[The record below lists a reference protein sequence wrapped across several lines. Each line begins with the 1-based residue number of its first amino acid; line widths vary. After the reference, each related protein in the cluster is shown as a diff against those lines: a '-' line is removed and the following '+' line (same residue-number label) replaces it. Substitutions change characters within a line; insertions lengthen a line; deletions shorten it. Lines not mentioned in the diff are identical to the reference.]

1 MRPLYEK
8 ILIPLDGSPLAERIF
23 PHLAR
28 LALPA
33 ETELHLVSV
42 LEAWRYAL
50 GSADLAYADLVTYL
64 RDDLHNYLAQQAQIL
79 RAVGYRVS
87 THCREGD
94 AALTI
99 VDIADTIGAQLIA
112 MTTHGRS
119 GLRRWALGSV
129 AERILQATTLPV
141 FLVRDETA
149 TTAALQRLLVPL
161 DGSVLAEDALP
172 QAVHL
177 AKNTGATVLLLAV
190 IQALDPT
197 NQQLF
202 FRTTAAAEQAM
213 QQWTTE
219 SRDYLESV
227 GQRLLDQ
234 GILYETY
241 VRTGDPDQEIC
252 AMTTEAAV
260 DLLVMS
266 THGRTGFNRWVYGS
280 VANKVL
286 RNACCPMLLAR
297 SAVHNGGW
305 TRDEG
310 RRTIDN

>member
-50 GSADLAYADLVTYL
+50 GGADLAYGDLATYL
-64 RDDLHNYLAQQAQIL
+64 RDDLHHYLAQQAQIL

-94 AALTI
+94 AALTV
-99 VDIADTIGAQLIA
+99 VDVADTIGAQLIA
-112 MTTHGRS
+112 LTTHGRS

-149 TTAALQRLLVPL
+149 TTAALKRLLVPL
-161 DGSVLAEDALP
+161 DGSPLAEDALP
-172 QAVHL
+172 QAIHL

-190 IQALDPT
+190 IQGLDPT
-197 NQQLF
+197 NQRLF
-202 FRTTAAAEQAM
+202 FQTPTAAAQAM
-213 QQWTTE
+213 QQWTAE
-219 SRDYLESV
+219 SERYLTSIS
-227 GQRLLDQ
+227 QRLLAQ
-234 GILYETY
+234 GIPCETH
-241 VRTGDPDQEIC
+241 VRVGDPDQEIC
-252 AMTTEAAV
+252 ATTSEAAV
-260 DLLVMS
+260 DLVVMS

-286 RNACCPMLLAR
+286 RNACCPMLLTR
-297 SAVHNGGW
+297 SAIHNGVAHLP
-305 TRDEG
+305 
-310 RRTIDN
+310 